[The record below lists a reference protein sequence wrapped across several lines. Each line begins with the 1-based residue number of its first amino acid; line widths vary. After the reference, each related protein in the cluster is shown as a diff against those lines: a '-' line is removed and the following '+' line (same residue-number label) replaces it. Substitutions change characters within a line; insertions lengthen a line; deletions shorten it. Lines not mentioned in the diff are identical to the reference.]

1 MSTTYRPGRKD
12 FASNFENAFVIS
24 SEQRV
29 MKPINVYPMVIL
41 LICVILLVIWLR
53 PS

>member
-1 MSTTYRPGRKD
+1 
-12 FASNFENAFVIS
+12 
-24 SEQRV
+24 